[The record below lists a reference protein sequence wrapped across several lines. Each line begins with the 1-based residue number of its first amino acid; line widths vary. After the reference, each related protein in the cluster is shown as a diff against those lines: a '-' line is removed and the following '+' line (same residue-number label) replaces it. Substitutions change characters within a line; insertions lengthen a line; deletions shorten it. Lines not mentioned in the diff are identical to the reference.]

1 MKKFL
6 MILKVFIC
14 VLIFGAGAFLI
25 SFVLFPAGVF
35 FVKDKREYFTGIIYK
50 SWKIFTNIMQKFR
63 AIKLSADEEI
73 KNIRKKIIV
82 SSHPTF
88 IDIVLLIGLIPKSVC
103 VAKRELLK
111 NPMLKNIVKNAYI
124 INDVETFSADAAKFL
139 KEGYNVIIFPAGTR
153 TIEGEDFK
161 VHKGAAQ
168 LAVETGVDIVPI
180 KISCDC
186 KFLAKNSSMFE
197 VGGKIPH
204 YTITLK
210 PQLKISD
217 YKKQSEDCVKLR
229 KIISADIKS
238 ALV

>member
-14 VLIFGAGAFLI
+14 VLIFGAGAVLI
-25 SFVLFPAGVF
+25 SFVLFPAGAF
-35 FVKDKREYFTGIIYK
+35 FVKDKKEFFTRVIHK
-50 SWKIFTNIMQKFR
+50 SWKIYTHIMLKIH
-63 AIKLSADEEI
+63 AIELSANEEI
-73 KNIRKKIIV
+73 KNIRQKIIV
-82 SSHPTF
+82 ASHPTF

-103 VAKRELLK
+103 IAKKELLK
-111 NPMLKNIVKNAYI
+111 NPILKNIVKNAYI
-124 INDVETFSADAAKFL
+124 INDVETFSADAAEFL

-153 TIEGEDFK
+153 TTEGEDFK

-168 LAVETGVDIVPI
+168 LGIETGVDIVPI

-204 YTITLK
+204 YTLTLK

-217 YKKQSEDCVKLR
+217 YKKQPDDCVKLR